1 MSSIEVP
8 AHAAY
13 GHRAIFTIAA
23 PMIVSSVTVPLV
35 GIVGTGVLG
44 HMQDEQYLAG
54 VAAGTQIFSVLF
66 VGLNCLRMGT
76 TGLTAQAHGAGDGA
90 AVRRSLG
97 QAGILALVLGLLLVA
112 ARAPLRDASLLVLG
126 PPPDVAPWT
135 RQYFDIRIFS
145 APMALFNLVA
155 IGWLLG
161 RQDGRGPLL
170 ITLAI
175 NLVNIALD
183 LWFVLGLGLGVR
195 GVAAG
200 ALIAETAGAVVA
212 LLLLRRSLATLPGG
226 WDVAP
231 LRRPSA
237 YLPLFAINGNLF
249 VRTLALMFTFTF
261 MTAQGARMGGTVLAA
276 NALLLNF
283 QWLLSYAL
291 DGIANAA
298 EALVGRAI
306 GAGDRKGLLL
316 AVRRT
321 LGWSL
326 GFAAAFFAFYLLAG
340 PQLVALLTDLPA
352 VRRVALEYLPWL
364 VAAPLISVWSFFYDG
379 VYVGATRSREMR
391 VVMTGAA
398 ALVFL
403 PAWFLTREAGNH
415 ALWFAFTLFMA
426 ARGLA
431 MHVWFRRLVASA
443 TLVPPAVLPPSRA
456 PGEPA

>member
-1 MSSIEVP
+1 MSTS
-8 AHAAY
+8 AGAAGAPY
-13 GHRAIFTIAA
+13 GHRAILAIAA

-35 GIVGTGVLG
+35 GIVGTAVLG
-44 HMQDEQYLAG
+44 HLEDDRYLAG

-97 QAGILALVLGLLLVA
+97 QAAILALALGLLLVA
-112 ARAPLRDASLLVLG
+112 AQVPLRGLSLLVLG
-126 PPPDVAPWT
+126 PPPEVATWT
-135 RQYFDIRIFS
+135 GQYFDIRILS

-175 NLVNIALD
+175 NLTNIALD

-200 ALIAETAGAVVA
+200 ALMAEGVGAVVSV
-212 LLLLRRSLATLPGG
+212 LLLRRSLRTLPGR
-226 WDVAP
+226 WEAAP
-231 LRRPSA
+231 LRRLSA
-237 YLPLFAINGNLF
+237 YRPLFAINGNLF
-249 VRTLALMFTFTF
+249 LRTLALMFTFTF
-261 MTAQGARMGGTVLAA
+261 MTAQGARMGSTVLAA

-306 GAGDRKGLLL
+306 GARDRDGLLL

-326 GFAAAFFAFYLLAG
+326 AFAAAFFVFYLAAG
-340 PQLVALLTDLPA
+340 PQLVALLTDLPG
-352 VRRVALEYLPWL
+352 VRAAALEYLPWL

-398 ALVFL
+398 ILVFL
-403 PAWFLTREAGNH
+403 PAWYLARDAGNH
-415 ALWFAFTLFMA
+415 ALWLAFTLFMA

-431 MHVWFRRLVASA
+431 MHLWFRRLVASA
-443 TLVPPAVLPPSRA
+443 TLVPAPAAPASRPS
-456 PGEPA
+456 GEPA

>member
-1 MSSIEVP
+1 MSSS
-8 AHAAY
+8 AGAAGAAY
-13 GHRAIFTIAA
+13 GHRAILAIAA

-35 GIVGTGVLG
+35 GIVGTAVLG
-44 HMQDEQYLAG
+44 HLEDDRYLAG
-54 VAAGTQIFSVLF
+54 VAAGTQVFSVLF

-97 QAGILALVLGLLLVA
+97 QAAILALALGLLLVA
-112 ARAPLRDASLLVLG
+112 AQVPLRALALLVLG

-175 NLVNIALD
+175 NLTNIALD

-200 ALIAETAGAVVA
+200 ALIAETVGAAVSV
-212 LLLLRRSLATLPGG
+212 LLLRRSLRTLPGQ
-226 WDVAP
+226 WELAP
-231 LRRPSA
+231 LGRASA
-237 YLPLFAINGNLF
+237 YRPLFAINGNLF

-261 MTAQGARMGGTVLAA
+261 MTAQGARMGSTVLAA

-298 EALVGRAI
+298 EALVGRAV
-306 GAGDRKGLLL
+306 GARDRDGLLL

-326 GFAAAFFAFYLLAG
+326 AFAAAFFAFYLAAG
-340 PQLVALLTDLPA
+340 PQLVALLTDLPG
-352 VRRVALEYLPWL
+352 VRAAALEYLPWL

-398 ALVFL
+398 ILVFL
-403 PAWFLTREAGNH
+403 PAWYLARDLGNH
-415 ALWFAFTLFMA
+415 ALWLAFTLFMA

-431 MHVWFRRLVASA
+431 MHLWFRRLVASA
-443 TLVPPAVLPPSRA
+443 TLIPAAATPPPRPS
-456 PGEPA
+456 GEPA